1 MFRFKI
7 LFTLGFSVAQLYAL
21 PAASQE
27 PAEVLTRKDSLS
39 FYFPLNSDEI
49 NALQVAKGAPVL
61 NRIRKGLVDSVIVQA
76 FADSSGTASYNQ
88 GLSERRME
96 KAWQLIALPVTKT
109 SRPYNRIAWGETRA
123 GHLTD
128 SLDRRVDI
136 IVCWKETLQME
147 KTLVLS
153 DLYFIPDRAELQP
166 AGIDVLKSLATQ
178 MAGYR
183 DRPIDVRGHV
193 NYQRRKLSVT
203 DPYFKLSEARAKL
216 VADYLIEHG
225 HSPALIRAIGMGN
238 WQPAVPDPR
247 TVPEKESNMRVEII
261 LYQ

>member
-1 MFRFKI
+1 
-7 LFTLGFSVAQLYAL
+7 
-21 PAASQE
+21 
-27 PAEVLTRKDSLS
+27 
-39 FYFPLNSDEI
+39 
-49 NALQVAKGAPVL
+49 
-61 NRIRKGLVDSVIVQA
+61 
-76 FADSSGTASYNQ
+76 
-88 GLSERRME
+88 
-96 KAWQLIALPVTKT
+96 
-109 SRPYNRIAWGETRA
+109 
-123 GHLTD
+123 
-128 SLDRRVDI
+128 
-136 IVCWKETLQME
+136 
-147 KTLVLS
+147 
-153 DLYFIPDRAELQP
+153 
-166 AGIDVLKSLATQ
+166 ATQ

-261 LYQ
+261 IYQ